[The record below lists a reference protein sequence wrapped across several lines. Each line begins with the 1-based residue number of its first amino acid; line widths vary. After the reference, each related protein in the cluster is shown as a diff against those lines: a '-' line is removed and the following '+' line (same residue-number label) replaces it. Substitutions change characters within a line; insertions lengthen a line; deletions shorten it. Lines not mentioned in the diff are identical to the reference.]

1 MGQEA
6 TVTDM
11 KGREERSNYPCL
23 LVCSF
28 VSPSFFLPIVL
39 TKYKNQKKNWEG
51 DSRVKGENARKQ
63 MEAEEIKHKFLF

>member
-6 TVTDM
+6 IVTDM

-39 TKYKNQKKNWEG
+39 TKYKNQIKTGKETA
-51 DSRVKGENARKQ
+51 VKGKNVRKQ
-63 MEAEEIKHKFLF
+63 MAAEEIKHKFLF